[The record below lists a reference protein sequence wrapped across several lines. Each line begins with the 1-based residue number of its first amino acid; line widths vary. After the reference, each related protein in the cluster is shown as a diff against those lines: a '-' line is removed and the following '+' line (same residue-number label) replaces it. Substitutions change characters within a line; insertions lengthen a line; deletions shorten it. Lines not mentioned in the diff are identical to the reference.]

1 MLFIN
6 KNVPGKLGETFVLEK
21 KRPAKVRFKFYESG
35 IPVRGENFTF
45 ILTDFDFLK
54 GEILLNQCL
63 QFPGM
68 FLLHKNTP

>member
-6 KNVPGKLGETFVLEK
+6 KNVPGTLGETFVLEK

-45 ILTDFDFLK
+45 ILTDFGFLI
-54 GEILLNQCL
+54 EL
-63 QFPGM
+63 F
-68 FLLHKNTP
+68 